1 MARGRFVVLEGPEG
15 SGKSTL
21 ARRLGEWLR
30 ERGVDPLIVRE
41 PGSTP
46 VAEALRAELLD
57 ADRDWTPEMEL
68 LYYVTARADHVTRV
82 IRPALAAGRLVISDR
97 YEMSTRAYQG
107 AGRGVDR
114 DHLEWVNRIATGGLA
129 PDLTLVLELP
139 ADTGLERVRASGR
152 QRDRLDRESLEF
164 HRRVADYYHTVR
176 GPSIRHLDATL
187 PPDELLQAVVRELHA
202 GLPDLI
208 PEP

>member
-1 MARGRFVVLEGPEG
+1 MALGRFVVLEGPEG

-57 ADRDWTPEMEL
+57 ADREWTPEMEL
-68 LYYVTARADHVTRV
+68 LYYVAARADHVTRV

-107 AGRGVDR
+107 AGRGVNS
-114 DHLEWVNRIATGGLA
+114 DHLEWVNRVATGGLS

-139 ADTGLERVRASGR
+139 ADTGLERLRASGR
-152 QRDRLDRESLEF
+152 QHDRLDRESLDF
-164 HRRVADYYHTVR
+164 HRRVAAYYHTVR
-176 GPSIRHLDATL
+176 GPTIRHLDANL
-187 PPDELLQAVVRELHA
+187 PPDELLEAVIRELTD
-202 GLPDLI
+202 GLPDLT
-208 PEP
+208 PER

>member
-1 MARGRFVVLEGPEG
+1 MALGRFVVLEGPEG

-57 ADRDWTPEMEL
+57 ADREWTPEMEL
-68 LYYVTARADHVTRV
+68 LDYVAARADHVTRV

-107 AGRGVDR
+107 AGRGVNS
-114 DHLEWVNRIATGGLA
+114 DHLEWVNRVATGGLS

-139 ADTGLERVRASGR
+139 ADTGLERLRASGR
-152 QRDRLDRESLEF
+152 QHDRLDRESLDF
-164 HRRVADYYHTVR
+164 HRRVAAYYHTVR
-176 GPSIRHLDATL
+176 GPTIRHLDANL
-187 PPDELLQAVVRELHA
+187 PPDELLEAVIRELTD
-202 GLPDLI
+202 GLPDLT
-208 PEP
+208 PER

>member
-1 MARGRFVVLEGPEG
+1 
-15 SGKSTL
+15 
-21 ARRLGEWLR
+21 LGEWLR

-57 ADRDWTPEMEL
+57 ADREWTPEMEL
-68 LYYVTARADHVTRV
+68 LYYVAARADHVTRV

-107 AGRGVDR
+107 AGRGVNS
-114 DHLEWVNRIATGGLA
+114 DHLEWVNRVATGGLS

-139 ADTGLERVRASGR
+139 ADTGLERLRASGR
-152 QRDRLDRESLEF
+152 QHDRLDRESLDF
-164 HRRVADYYHTVR
+164 HRRVAAYYHTVR
-176 GPSIRHLDATL
+176 GPTIRHLDANL
-187 PPDELLQAVVRELHA
+187 PPDELLEAVIRELTD
-202 GLPDLI
+202 GLPDLT
-208 PEP
+208 PER